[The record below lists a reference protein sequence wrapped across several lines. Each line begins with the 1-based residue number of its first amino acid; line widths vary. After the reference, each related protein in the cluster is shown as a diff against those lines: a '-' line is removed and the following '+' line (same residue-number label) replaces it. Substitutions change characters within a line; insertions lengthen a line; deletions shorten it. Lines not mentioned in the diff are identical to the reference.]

1 MWQDILTAGV
11 FYMPFVMTIGFAL
24 IVFFIGLA
32 CIISGTFFLIAL
44 ANYGIYSILRDT
56 GVLARLSDKMNLAW
70 NYVNKKFVENL
81 HESFVLQ
88 NTETI
93 PKTQALYI
101 CSPHGLMAYSWFF
114 HFSYCLSKWPE
125 KSPRPLLAVHS
136 MLFRIPFAREIL
148 EANRCI
154 EATEEEIEK
163 ALNKGHSVAIVI
175 GGVEEMSYSGEKQV
189 KLILKKRKG
198 YIRIAKQKGSPIVP
212 LYAEGE
218 NELFQKEP
226 SFLWKTFSDLL
237 YRFTKLQYPLPS
249 WKSIQYISR
258 IVKEPLENPIQT
270 FVLEPIETQNKDER
284 TIQLE
289 CITRVQ
295 QFLKTHQI
303 DADIIG

>member
-56 GVLARLSDKMNLAW
+56 GILTRLSDKMNLAW
-70 NYVNKKFVENL
+70 NYVNKKFIENL
-81 HESFVLQ
+81 QQSFVLR
-88 NTETI
+88 NTETV

-101 CSPHGLMAYSWFF
+101 CSPHGLMAFSWFF

-125 KSPRPLLAVHS
+125 ETSRPLLAVHS
-136 MLFRIPFAREIL
+136 LLFRIPFAREIL

-154 EATEEEIEK
+154 EASEEEIQK
-163 ALNKGHSVAIVI
+163 ALEKGHSVAIVI
-175 GGVEEMSYSGEKQV
+175 GGVEEMNYSGEKRV

-198 YIRIAKQKGSPIVP
+198 YIRIAKQRGIPIVP

-226 SFLWKTFSDLL
+226 SFLWKKFSDLL
-237 YRFTKLQYPLPS
+237 YKVTKLQYPLPS
-249 WKSIQYISR
+249 WKSIRYISK
-258 IVKEPLENPIQT
+258 IVKGPLEKPIET
-270 FVLEPIETQNKDER
+270 FVLEPIETQKKDER
-284 TIQLE
+284 VIQLE
-289 CITRVQ
+289 CISRVQ
-295 QFLKTHQI
+295 TFLKNNHI
-303 DADIIG
+303 SHEIIG